1 MKPLYGGQKMRLYG
15 KIFILVTAV
24 IAVSILFYC
33 GDSTKIGKNVREDRS
48 EVRKPYPATTALQ
61 PPMEQKARAG
71 KRGMGVAGMV
81 DDGTGGY
88 RVPHD
93 TEEYTRIY
101 ENEYKEA
108 IKNPLSTFSIDV
120 DTASY
125 ANVRRFIT
133 GNRMPYKDAVRI
145 EEMINYFSYDYP
157 EPGGKHPFSF
167 ISEISET
174 PWNSGTRL
182 LHIGLQGKKVS
193 LKEIPPQNLVFLID
207 VSGSMSSPNK
217 LPLLKKAFRLMVN
230 QLRDR
235 DRVAI
240 VVYAG
245 AAGLVLPSTSC
256 SEKQRIIET
265 FEKFNAGGSTAGG
278 AGIKLAY
285 RVAGENFIHKGNNRV
300 ILATDGDFNVG
311 ASNTGELVRMIE
323 EKRKSGIYLTVLGFG
338 MGNYKDSR
346 MEQLAD
352 KGNGNYAYIDNLLEA
367 KKVLVNEIGGT
378 LQTIAKDVKIQI
390 EFNPAKVREYRLIGY
405 ENRIMAAK
413 DFDNDRKDAGEMGAG
428 HTVTALY
435 EIVLKNEKKGKN
447 DLKYSTT
454 KIREE
459 ALKSNEIA
467 TIKFRY
473 KKPDGSKS
481 ILVVS
486 PIEEKIV
493 NLNESTDN
501 FRFSAAVAQWGMIL
515 RDSKFKKNSSY
526 RQVISLAKSAKGED
540 REGYR
545 AEFIRLVEMT
555 RALDT
560 GK

>member
-1 MKPLYGGQKMRLYG
+1 MKPYYR
-15 KIFILVTAV
+15 IFIIMAAVMTVTL
-24 IAVSILFYC
+24 LFNC
-33 GDSTKIGKNVREDRS
+33 GDSIKIRKGVKEDKK
-48 EVRKPYPATTALQ
+48 EIRKPYPAATTLN
-61 PPMEQKARAG
+61 MEQRVRRA
-71 KRGMGVAGMV
+71 KRGAGLVGMV
-81 DDGTGGY
+81 DDGSGGY
-88 RVPHD
+88 RAPHD

-101 ENEYKEA
+101 ENDFKES

-145 EEMINYFSYDYP
+145 EEMINYFNYDYP
-157 EPGGKHPFSF
+157 DPKGKHPFSF
-167 ISEISET
+167 VTEISET
-174 PWNSGTRL
+174 PWNSKTKL

-230 QLRDR
+230 QLRSR

-245 AAGLVLPSTSC
+245 AAGLVLPSTPC
-256 SEKQRIIET
+256 SEKKRIIET
-265 FEKFNAGGSTAGG
+265 FERFRAGGSTAGG

-285 RVAGENFIHKGNNRV
+285 SVARENFTREGNNRV
-300 ILATDGDFNVG
+300 ILATDGDFNIG
-311 ASNTGELVRMIE
+311 ASSSGELVRMIE

-367 KKVLVNEIGGT
+367 KKVLVKEIGGT
-378 LQTIAKDVKIQI
+378 LLTIARDVKIQI
-390 EFNPAKVREYRLIGY
+390 EFNPAKVKEYRLIGY

-435 EIVLKNEKKGKN
+435 EIVLNNEKQRKS

-454 KIREE
+454 KIKDD
-459 ALKSNEIA
+459 ALKSKEVA

-473 KKPDGSKS
+473 KKPHGSKS

-493 NLNESTDN
+493 SLKDSTDN

-515 RDSKFKKNSSY
+515 RDSKFKKNSNY
-526 RQVISLAKSAKGED
+526 RQVISLAKNAKGED

-545 AEFIRLVEMT
+545 SEFIRLVEIT
-555 RALDT
+555 GALDN

>member
-1 MKPLYGGQKMRLYG
+1 
-15 KIFILVTAV
+15 
-24 IAVSILFYC
+24 
-33 GDSTKIGKNVREDRS
+33 
-48 EVRKPYPATTALQ
+48 
-61 PPMEQKARAG
+61 
-71 KRGMGVAGMV
+71 
-81 DDGTGGY
+81 
-88 RVPHD
+88 
-93 TEEYTRIY
+93 
-101 ENEYKEA
+101 
-108 IKNPLSTFSIDV
+108 
-120 DTASY
+120 
-125 ANVRRFIT
+125 
-133 GNRMPYKDAVRI
+133 
-145 EEMINYFSYDYP
+145 
-157 EPGGKHPFSF
+157 
-167 ISEISET
+167 
-174 PWNSGTRL
+174 
-182 LHIGLQGKKVS
+182 
-193 LKEIPPQNLVFLID
+193 
-207 VSGSMSSPNK
+207 MSSPNK

-230 QLRDR
+230 QLRSR

-245 AAGLVLPSTSC
+245 AAGLVLPSTPC
-256 SEKQRIIET
+256 SEKKRIIET
-265 FEKFNAGGSTAGG
+265 FERFRAGGSTAGG

-285 RVAGENFIHKGNNRV
+285 KVAIENFSRKGNNRV
-300 ILATDGDFNVG
+300 ILATDGDFNIG
-311 ASNTGELVRMIE
+311 ASSTGDLVRMIE

-352 KGNGNYAYIDNLLEA
+352 RGNGNYAYIDNLLEA

-413 DFDNDRKDAGEMGAG
+413 DFDNDKKDAGELGAG

-435 EIVLKNEKKGKN
+435 EIVLNNNTEGKSN
-447 DLKYSTT
+447 LKYTT
-454 KIREE
+454 TTIRND
-459 ALKSNEIA
+459 ALKSSEIA

-473 KKPDGSKS
+473 KKPGGSKS
-481 ILVVS
+481 ILVVN

-493 NLNESTDN
+493 GLKESTDN

-515 RDSKFKKNSSY
+515 RDSKFKKNSNY
-526 RQVISLAKSAKGED
+526 RQVLSLAKGARGED

-545 AEFIRLVEMT
+545 NEFIRLVEMT